1 MGTTKKEALPGR
13 AFEELQVLH
22 CERLFPEVSAW
33 TSDAS
38 ALIVAR
44 ARGVAV

>member
-1 MGTTKKEALPGR
+1 MEQQNKEALPGR
-13 AFEELQVLH
+13 AFKELQVLL

-38 ALIVAR
+38 ALIVAW